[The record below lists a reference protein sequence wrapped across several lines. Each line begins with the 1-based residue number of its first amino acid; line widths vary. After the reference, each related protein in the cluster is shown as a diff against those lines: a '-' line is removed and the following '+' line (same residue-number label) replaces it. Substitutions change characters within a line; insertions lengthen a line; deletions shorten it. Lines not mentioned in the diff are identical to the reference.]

1 MIGLATFSS
10 LFASIQSSIASI
22 FILLLFCVL
31 DNWLAM
37 CLCCRSILP
46 KGIDID
52 RASHPYQCTKS
63 FRTFSLND
71 SGSRISPDNVNKSYL
86 FNHQSKL
93 HIDHNC
99 RQRRWI
105 ERNNDAINRSSHIR
119 TFVQN
124 NNPHQTKR
132 AKHLPY
138 PHLPSTFFLSS
149 STQLAI
155 ILFVLFNCLIHCPFS
170 SGKCRTYFFSP
181 IFMQ

>member
-1 MIGLATFSS
+1 MS
-10 LFASIQSSIASI
+10 
-22 FILLLFCVL
+22 
-31 DNWLAM
+31 
-37 CLCCRSILP
+37 
-46 KGIDID
+46 K
-52 RASHPYQCTKS
+52 
-63 FRTFSLND
+63 TFSLND

-170 SGKCRTYFFSP
+170 SGQGLIYVLSINSNLYMHDRLMHLWALCACSCRVQSSSTTKPKERFVLTNG
-181 IFMQ
+181 IC